1 RIQANGDLYEGVY
14 EGWYCVSCEAFKPE
28 KDLVDGL
35 CPIHRTK
42 PAWIKEKNHFFR
54 LSAFQDRLPPHIP
67 PPPEVIQ
74 PEIRRKEILR
84 LIEGGLEDI
93 SISRAG
99 QPWGIPVPHDPS

>member
-42 PAWIKEKNHFFR
+42 PDWIREKNHFFR
-54 LSAFQDRLPPHIP
+54 LSADRDRLLPPNTPATPGFTH
-67 PPPEVIQ
+67 PEG
-74 PEIRRKEILR
+74 RRNEILS
-84 LIEGGLEDI
+84 LLDGGLEDI

-99 QPWGIPVPHDPS
+99 QPWGIPVPFD